1 MPCSSAFL
9 RSLALLTVAA
19 ACSGGSGGDAADE
32 SARID
37 VAVVQ
42 PELGRYA
49 ADSRLGVVWG
59 LARGRA
65 SEEVLAIGD
74 HFCLI
79 GQTELGRCEL
89 SPVEITA
96 VDVTETPEGHLS
108 DMVVSAAL
116 GAPSAARISPTGQMR
131 WRYDGSYGHLGTIAL
146 ADLPEGR
153 SVLVSGSDSITVI
166 DYDAGRERARHP
178 RGRAMLSADW
188 LGDTRREYI
197 HSPNDTTYTLMDNR
211 DSVFATLH
219 LPRTYTN
226 EPVATPT
233 HRPFFVASAGG
244 RVDVFDT
251 TLTRVKTLDAG
262 AIADPLH
269 IVAATFL
276 GKGPNAAFA
285 AVFGA
290 PGRSAHTILAVFA
303 KDGTLAY
310 KEHLEEEHRVVLPR
324 PQAKGVGLLLGG
336 RGVIWEYKFPTL

>member
-1 MPCSSAFL
+1 MPRSATLLHAFVL
-9 RSLALLTVAA
+9 LALTTVSS
-19 ACSGGSGGDAADE
+19 CGGDAANDA
-32 SARID
+32 ARID
-37 VAVVQ
+37 VAIVQ

-65 SEEVLAIGD
+65 SDEVLAIGD

-79 GQTELGRCEL
+79 GATELGRCEL
-89 SPVEITA
+89 SPVEITS
-96 VDVTETPEGHLS
+96 VDVTETPDGHLS
-108 DMVVSAAL
+108 DMVVSATL

-166 DYDAGRERARHP
+166 DFDAGRERKRHP

-197 HSPNDTTYTLMDNR
+197 HSPNDTTYALMDNR
-211 DSVFATLH
+211 DSVFATVY
-219 LPRTYTN
+219 LPRSYSN

-233 HRPFFVASAGG
+233 RRPFFVASAGG
-244 RVDVFDT
+244 RVDIFDT
-251 TLTRVKTLDAG
+251 TLTRVKRLEAG
-262 AIADPLH
+262 EIADPLH
-269 IVAATFL
+269 IIAATFL
-276 GKGPNAAFA
+276 GTGPNAPFA

-290 PGRSAHTILAVFA
+290 PGHVAHTILAVFA
-303 KDGTLAY
+303 KDGALVY
-310 KEHLEEEHRVVLPR
+310 KEHLEEEHRVVLAR
-324 PQAKGVGLLLGG
+324 PQPKGMGLLLGG
-336 RGVIWEYKFPTL
+336 RSVIWEYKFPTLQ

>member
-1 MPCSSAFL
+1 ML
-9 RSLALLTVAA
+9 RSLAPSCAFPLLALIA
-19 ACSGGSGGDAADE
+19 ACSSGGDNAADDE
-32 SARID
+32 SARVD
-37 VAVVQ
+37 VAIVQ
-42 PELGRYA
+42 PELVRYA

-59 LARGRA
+59 LVRGRA
-65 SEEVLAIGD
+65 TEDVLAIGD
-74 HFCLI
+74 HFCII
-79 GQTELGRCEL
+79 GATELGRCEL
-89 SPVEITA
+89 SPVEITS
-96 VDVTETPEGHLS
+96 VDVTETPDGHLS
-108 DMVVSAAL
+108 DMVVSASL

-166 DYDAGRERARHP
+166 DYDAGRERKRHP

-197 HSPNDTTYTLMDNR
+197 HSPNDTTYVLMDNR
-211 DSVFATLH
+211 DSASATLH

-251 TLTRVKTLDAG
+251 TLTRVKRLEAG

-276 GKGPNAAFA
+276 GKGPDAPFA

-290 PGRSAHTILAVFA
+290 PGHTAHTVLAVFA
-303 KDGTLAY
+303 KDGTLIY
-310 KEHLEEEHRVVLPR
+310 KEHLEEEHRVVLAR
-324 PQAKGVGLLLGG
+324 AQTKGIGLLLGG
-336 RGVIWEYKFPTL
+336 RSVIWEYRFPTL

>member
-1 MPCSSAFL
+1 MPRPQALFRPLS
-9 RSLALLTVAA
+9 LLTLMA
-19 ACSGGSGGDAADE
+19 ACSSGGGDSAANE
-32 SARID
+32 GARID

-59 LARGRA
+59 LVRGRA
-65 SEEVLAIGD
+65 SDDVLAIGD
-74 HFCLI
+74 HFCII
-79 GQTELGRCEL
+79 GATELGRCEL
-89 SPVEITA
+89 SPVEITS
-96 VDVTETPEGHLS
+96 VDVTETADGHLS
-108 DMVVSAAL
+108 DMVISASL

-197 HSPNDTTYTLMDNR
+197 HSPNDTTYALIDNR

-219 LPRTYTN
+219 LPRTYTH
-226 EPVATPT
+226 EPVVTPT
-233 HRPFFVASAGG
+233 HRPFLVASSGG

-251 TLTRVKTLDAG
+251 TLTRVKTFEAG
-262 AIADPLH
+262 AIVDPMH

-276 GKGPNAAFA
+276 GKGPDAPFA

-290 PGRSAHTILAVFA
+290 PGRTAHTILAVFA
-303 KDGTLAY
+303 KDGTLVY
-310 KEHLEEEHRVVLPR
+310 KEHLEEEHRVVLAR
-324 PQAKGVGLLLGG
+324 PQTKGVGLLLGG
-336 RGVIWEYKFPTL
+336 RSVIWEYRFPTL